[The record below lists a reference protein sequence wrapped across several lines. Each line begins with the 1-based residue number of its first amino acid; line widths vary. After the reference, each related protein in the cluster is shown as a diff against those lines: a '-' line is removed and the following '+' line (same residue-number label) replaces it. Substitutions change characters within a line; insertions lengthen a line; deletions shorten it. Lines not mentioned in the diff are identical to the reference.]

1 MLAADIKANGLIEPI
16 TMFDGMIL
24 DGRCRCAGY
33 VKAGVEPRTF
43 QCEGSDPVGFAA
55 GSLALFAAL
64 PSNPIDR
71 AGTLVSTQ
79 AADSLRLCRCVGL
92 LGQATP

>member
-1 MLAADIKANGLIEPI
+1 MAKGLIEPI

-24 DGRCRCAGY
+24 DGRCCCQAY

-43 QCEGSDPVGFAA
+43 QVEDSDPVGLVA

-64 PSNPIDR
+64 PPNPIDR

-79 AADSLRLCRCVGL
+79 VADSLRLCRCVGS

>member
-33 VKAGVEPRTF
+33 VKAGVEPPTF
-43 QCEGSDPVGFAA
+43 QSEGSDPVGLVA
-55 GSLALFAAL
+55 GSLALAAL
-64 PSNPIDR
+64 PPNPIDR
-71 AGTLVSTQ
+71 AGTHVSTQ